1 MKLKS
6 NVAVSENGFIFNPT
20 TGESYTVNP
29 IGLNILQHLKN
40 HESKDTIISNLTQEF
55 ETDITAAEKDYE
67 DFSEMLK
74 KFGLVE

>member
-6 NVAVSENGFIFNPT
+6 NVAISENGFIFNPT

-29 IGLNILQHLKN
+29 IGLNILQYLKN
-40 HESKDTIISNLTQEF
+40 NEPKEAIINNLVKDY
-55 ETDITAAEKDYE
+55 ETEYAAAEKDYE

>member
-40 HESKDTIISNLTQEF
+40 QESKDTIISNLTQEF